1 MSDKP
6 KSIRFDKDNYEFL
19 SNHDN
24 ASALVRDLV
33 EKYRTDGNR
42 EKAALKLR
50 REQKARELENARD
63 EVERLENDLEEIDTL
78 IHDVEQ
84 ADQTNIDEAAK
95 QLRGTELVRDN
106 AAIQTWSSK
115 LGLTPTEL
123 IDELKERRCNT

>member
-1 MSDKP
+1 MTDKKR
-6 KSIRFDKDNYEFL
+6 KSITFDPDNYDFL

-50 REQKARELENARD
+50 REQKARELESARE
-63 EVERLENDLEEIDTL
+63 EVERLESDLEEIDRL

-84 ADQTNIDEAAK
+84 ADETNLDEAAER
-95 QLRGTELVRDN
+95 LRGTELSRDN
-106 AAIQTWSSK
+106 EAIKTWSGK

-123 IDELKERRCNT
+123 IDELEKRRS